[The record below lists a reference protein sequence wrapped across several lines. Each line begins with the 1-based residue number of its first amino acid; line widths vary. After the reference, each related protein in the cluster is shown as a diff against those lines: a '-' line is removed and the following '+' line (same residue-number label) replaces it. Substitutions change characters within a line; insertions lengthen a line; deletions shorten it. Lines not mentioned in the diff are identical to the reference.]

1 MVTEINYQFVEGVLE
16 EYNKKT
22 ADENLVNIIHQV
34 RKQIADFWIATPP
47 EMLKNHY
54 LDYPGKVYQKLWQ
67 SNIKNEVLNDS
78 DRIFVEEIKNYI
90 AKGFTAPNA
99 IQYLLAGML
108 YCRGDRLPLQYQ
120 NAPIPAWLFQDF
132 LKFLFDF
139 PLHFQEIGEVENYYQ
154 YLQGLVDYIHNKI
167 FTQTTSPI
175 WHQIALFFTDNIQ
188 FAPLQFTT
196 ANLKDIYIKRAE
208 IQEFVLKQLGHQI
221 NYTFPPIT
229 INKNKIRL
237 GILKSDYNPHP
248 ETFVTFPIFEYLD
261 RDKFE
266 IILYVIYETGHPL
279 EKYAASKA
287 DKLIKLPQELPDR
300 VATIRHDNLDILFI
314 STLVTNATNN
324 ISLLALHRLAP
335 IQITSIASPVTTGM
349 GNIDYY
355 ISGKLTEIID
365 KSPCHYRE
373 KLITIDGTGFCF
385 SYTLEK
391 DNISIET
398 NKQIWKIPETSL
410 IFISAANF
418 YKIIPEVR
426 ETWAKIIAAIPNSVL
441 ILMPFGPSWGQQ
453 QQGINFQ
460 KSMQI
465 VLSQYNIDNQ
475 RLFILPSLPNRK
487 KVQAVLKLGD
497 IYLNTYPYSGS
508 TSIIDALEIGLPTV
522 VMDGEFLRS
531 RMGAALLRELEMP
544 ELIAQSEDDYIKIS
558 ISLGNNPI
566 LRQEIRDRLQKKMQ
580 NNPRFLDSH
589 YYSNQMGKLLENLIK
604 QF

>member
-1 MVTEINYQFVEGVLE
+1 MEIEINYQFVEDVLE
-16 EYNKKT
+16 DYQKDT
-22 ADENLVNIIHQV
+22 ANENVVNVIREV
-34 RKQIADFWIATPP
+34 RKQIADFWIATPA
-47 EMLKNHY
+47 EMLPNNY
-54 LDYPGKVYQKLWQ
+54 LGYPGKVYQKLLY
-67 SNIKNEVLNDS
+67 SNIKNELLNDS
-78 DRIFVEEIKNYI
+78 DRIFLEEIKEYI
-90 AKGFTAPNA
+90 ARGFSAPNA

-120 NAPIPAWLFQDF
+120 GAPIPIWFFQDF
-132 LKFLFDF
+132 LKFLLDF

-154 YLQGLVDYIHNKI
+154 YLQELVNYIHQKI
-167 FTQTTSPI
+167 FSQTISPI
-175 WHQIALFFTDNIQ
+175 WYQIARFFTDNIQ

-208 IQEFVLKQLGHQI
+208 IQEFVLKQLGYQI
-221 NYTFPPIT
+221 DYTFPQIT
-229 INKNKIRL
+229 RNTNKIRL
-237 GILKSDYNPHP
+237 GILKSDYDPHP
-248 ETFVTFPIFEYLD
+248 ETFITFPIFEYLD

-287 DKLIKLPQELPDR
+287 DKLIKLPSELPDR

-349 GNIDYY
+349 KNIDYY

-365 KSPCHYRE
+365 KSSQHYRE
-373 KLITIDGTGFCF
+373 NLITIDGTGFCF
-385 SYTLEK
+385 SYTMEK

-398 NKQIWKIPETSL
+398 NKQIWGIPETSL

-426 ETWAKIIAAIPNSVL
+426 ETWAKILASLPNSVL
-441 ILMPFGPSWGQQ
+441 VLMPFGPSWGQQ
-453 QQGINFQ
+453 QQGITFQ
-460 KSMQI
+460 KSMQV
-465 VLSQYNIDNQ
+465 VLSRYNIDNQ
-475 RLFILPSLPNRK
+475 RLFILPSFPNRK
-487 KVQAVLKLGD
+487 KVKAVLKLGD

-508 TSIIDALEIGLPTV
+508 TSVIDALEVGLPTV

-531 RMGAALLRELEMP
+531 RMAAALLREIEIP
-544 ELIAQSEDDYIKIS
+544 ELIAHSEDDYIKIS
-558 ISLGNNPI
+558 RFLGKNPI
-566 LRQEIRDRLQKKMQ
+566 LRQEIRDRLQEKMQ
-580 NNPRFLDSH
+580 NNPRFLDSY
-589 YYSNQMGKLLENLIK
+589 YYSQQMGKLFASLVSN
-604 QF
+604 